1 MRRVLVLAA
10 AAALL
15 AVPAAHANGDPASDV
30 LLTQKV
36 YFPLD
41 APLPNSDREALQ
53 KTVDEANAR
62 GYPIRVALIP
72 FTSDLGTAVS
82 LWRHPQDY
90 SKFLGSE
97 LAFVYRNRLLVVQ
110 PSGFGFYNQK
120 QPVAKERRVLAK
132 VPVGKTPAELA
143 QSATR
148 RCGPSPPPTGVTLP
162 EVSRRRA
169 PRPRD
174 RLIIA
179 VSGLLDPADHLRPG
193 RRLRRGRSNAR
204 SPNSD
209 SHRASEAEMPRDDHP
224 LHLVGALADLEDLLV
239 AVEPGD
245 RRLLHEPV
253 PAVDLQRRVR
263 RAV

>member
-1 MRRVLVLAA
+1 VRRRFLALAA
-10 AAALL
+10 ATALL

-36 YFPLD
+36 FFPLD
-41 APLPNSDREALQ
+41 APLPDSDREALQ

-110 PSGFGFYNQK
+110 PSGFGFYHQK
-120 QPVAKERRVLAK
+120 QPVANERRVLAK

-143 QSATR
+143 GSADAAVR
-148 RCGPSPPPTGVTLP
+148 ALAAADGIMLP
-162 EVSRRRA
+162 ANKTKSTA
-169 PRPRD
+169 TRD

-179 VSGLLDPADHLRPG
+179 LAGLLILLIIFVPG
-193 RRLRRGRSNAR
+193 RRLRRGRGPDR
-204 SPNSD
+204 PQ
-209 SHRASEAEMPRDDHP
+209 
-224 LHLVGALADLEDLLV
+224 LE
-239 AVEPGD
+239 P
-245 RRLLHEPV
+245 
-253 PAVDLQRRVR
+253 
-263 RAV
+263 

>member
-1 MRRVLVLAA
+1 MRRAFALAA

-36 YFPLD
+36 FFPLD
-41 APLPNSDREALQ
+41 APLPDADREALQ

-110 PSGFGFYNQK
+110 PSGFGFYHQK
-120 QPVAKERRVLAK
+120 QPIAKERRILAK
-132 VPVGKTPAELA
+132 VPVGKTPAGLA
-143 QSATR
+143 RSAEAAVR
-148 RCGPSPPPTGVTLP
+148 ALAVAEGVTVP
-162 EVSRRRA
+162 EVSA
-169 PRPRD
+169 GGGHDWRD
-174 RLIIA
+174 RAIIA
-179 VSGLLDPADHLRPG
+179 VVGLLAVALIALAG
-193 RRLRRGRSNAR
+193 RRLRRGS
-204 SPNSD
+204 SD
-209 SHRASEAEMPRDDHP
+209 RPQPE
-224 LHLVGALADLEDLLV
+224 
-239 AVEPGD
+239 
-245 RRLLHEPV
+245 
-253 PAVDLQRRVR
+253 Q
-263 RAV
+263 